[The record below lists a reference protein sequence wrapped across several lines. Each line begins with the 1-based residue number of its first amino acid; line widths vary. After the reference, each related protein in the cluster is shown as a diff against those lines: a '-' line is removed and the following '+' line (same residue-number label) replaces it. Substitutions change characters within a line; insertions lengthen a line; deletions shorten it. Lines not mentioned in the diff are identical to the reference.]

1 VAGILT
7 TAWAAFTTVAI
18 IYPGIGTSSPDAS
31 LPSGFAGERMQYTL
45 SQVIPLGV
53 MILIGL
59 LLYALGRRTRQQES
73 PAADT
78 ATTTP
83 ATDLGS

>member
-1 VAGILT
+1 
-7 TAWAAFTTVAI
+7 
-18 IYPGIGTSSPDAS
+18 
-31 LPSGFAGERMQYTL
+31 MQYTL

-59 LLYALGRRTRQQES
+59 LLYALGRRTRQQEV